1 MNLFIG
7 IDVSSRQLEVVM
19 LTSEKTNLFK
29 ATVSNDLIGVSEIKK
44 QILDFQSKYQFSKIV
59 LGMEA
64 TSIYSFHPAF
74 FFKEDQ
80 ELKALKLQVVVINPR
95 STKRYKDV
103 FEDNKTDRIDAYYI
117 ADYLSIGR
125 YSVGIVKQE
134 EYQALQRLTRS
145 RFEIT
150 KSLTRAKQHFLE
162 NLYYKVNKLA
172 TGALENSSVFSAT
185 MFDLITGELTI
196 DELAQMPLKDLAE
209 LLNKK
214 GHGKFAQPEKL
225 AKALQKAIRGS
236 YRLDKVLADSVD
248 IVLSIY
254 ANEIRNYQGLIK
266 QLDKSIEKVITI
278 LPESQILES
287 IPRIGQV
294 YSAGI
299 IAEVGQIE
307 RFSDDTKLA
316 KYAGLAWR
324 QHQSGNFKG
333 DQTPMTHSGDNYLRY
348 YLIEAAG
355 SVIRYDDT
363 MRTYYQKKYSE
374 DIRSPRKRAL
384 ALTARK
390 LIRVIY
396 TLLSRHQ
403 IYQKEELV

>member
-185 MFDLITGELTI
+185 
-196 DELAQMPLKDLAE
+196 
-209 LLNKK
+209 
-214 GHGKFAQPEKL
+214 
-225 AKALQKAIRGS
+225 
-236 YRLDKVLADSVD
+236 YR
-248 IVLSIY
+248 
-254 ANEIRNYQGLIK
+254 N
-266 QLDKSIEKVITI
+266 
-278 LPESQILES
+278 
-287 IPRIGQV
+287 
-294 YSAGI
+294 
-299 IAEVGQIE
+299 
-307 RFSDDTKLA
+307 
-316 KYAGLAWR
+316 
-324 QHQSGNFKG
+324 
-333 DQTPMTHSGDNYLRY
+333 
-348 YLIEAAG
+348 
-355 SVIRYDDT
+355 
-363 MRTYYQKKYSE
+363 
-374 DIRSPRKRAL
+374 
-384 ALTARK
+384 K
-390 LIRVIY
+390 LIR
-396 TLLSRHQ
+396 R
-403 IYQKEELV
+403 

>member
-1 MNLFIG
+1 M
-7 IDVSSRQLEVVM
+7 
-19 LTSEKTNLFK
+19 
-29 ATVSNDLIGVSEIKK
+29 
-44 QILDFQSKYQFSKIV
+44 LDFQSKYQFSKIV

-287 IPRIGQV
+287 IPGIGQV

-307 RFSDDTKLA
+307 RSSDETKLA

-355 SVIRYDDT
+355 SIIRYDDT

-374 DIRSPRKRAL
+374 AIRSPRKRAL